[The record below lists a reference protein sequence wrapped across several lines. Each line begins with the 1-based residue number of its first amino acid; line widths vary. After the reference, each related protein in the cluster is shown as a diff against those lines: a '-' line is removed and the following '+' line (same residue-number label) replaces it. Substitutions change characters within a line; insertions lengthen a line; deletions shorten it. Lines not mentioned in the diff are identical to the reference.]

1 MGVKERMAST
11 EMQQKIS
18 QRIFM
23 GSNLKDKE
31 GNLVDSPELGKTY
44 LLYSKE
50 TDKKIGWI
58 KTPKEPGDAGYGW
71 CNLPAYLKLP
81 KVPEEQMPL
90 EVQGERFEEVPMNE
104 YQISDLHIEDY
115 ADTVEAP
122 ERVRDG
128 FDDVDY
134 NETFDS
140 DDFGDYE
147 G

>member
-1 MGVKERMAST
+1 MGFKERMAST

-31 GNLVDSPELGKTY
+31 GNQVDMPELGQTY
-44 LLYSKE
+44 FLHSKD

-58 KTPKEPGDAGYGW
+58 KTPETPGGAGYGW

-81 KVPEEQMPL
+81 KVPEDKMPV
-90 EVQGERFEEVPMNE
+90 EVQCEHFDEVPMNE
-104 YQISDLHIEDY
+104 YQVEDLHIEDY
-115 ADTVEAP
+115 AAEASRRLP
-122 ERVRDG
+122 ADG
-128 FDDVDY
+128 YAEGHDDADY
-134 NETFDS
+134 
-140 DDFGDYE
+140 GDYE